1 MKALIIFLSV
11 LAFLVAAFLV
21 VAFGE
26 ARGDRRSQ
34 FVSAV
39 NALGEAHI
47 ELHQYGEFTNYSHNM
62 TVYPYTNQV
71 VADGTDY
78 QCELAVENDWLKD
91 RGVLTITTN
100 EVFVWIDKKR
110 GVIPLGGLRTFTF
123 PPGF

>member
-1 MKALIIFLSV
+1 MKALVIFLSV
-11 LAFLVAAFLV
+11 LVLLGVALLVFASAELR
-21 VAFGE
+21 A
-26 ARGDRRSQ
+26 DRKSQ

-47 ELHQYGEFTNYSHNM
+47 ELHQYGVFTNYSHNM
-62 TVYPYTNQV
+62 TVYPYTNRV

-78 QCELAVENDWLKD
+78 QCEFAVENDWLKD

-100 EVFVWIDKKR
+100 EAFVWIDKKR